1 MFDPSCNYYSSTVH
15 GLLFL
20 SDTVLGFTLKYEITG
35 TCHWGASTA
44 PRSQAALSSAKR
56 GQGLGGK
63 DSSAL
68 PGGEQVLSV
77 PMWGVAAGGHDSSK
91 SDSRHLL
98 FYCYFH
104 WIEGSSTAKL
114 QLLQWNLSCFSIRSF
129 PRLPCSYLLHR
140 ARAHSL
146 SLYWLSL
153 STNVENL
160 IS

>member
-20 SDTVLGFTLKYEITG
+20 SDTDLGFTLKCEITG

-44 PRSQAALSSAKR
+44 PRSRAALSSAKR

-77 PMWGVAAGGHDSSK
+77 PM
-91 SDSRHLL
+91 
-98 FYCYFH
+98 
-104 WIEGSSTAKL
+104 
-114 QLLQWNLSCFSIRSF
+114 
-129 PRLPCSYLLHR
+129 
-140 ARAHSL
+140 
-146 SLYWLSL
+146 
-153 STNVENL
+153 
-160 IS
+160 